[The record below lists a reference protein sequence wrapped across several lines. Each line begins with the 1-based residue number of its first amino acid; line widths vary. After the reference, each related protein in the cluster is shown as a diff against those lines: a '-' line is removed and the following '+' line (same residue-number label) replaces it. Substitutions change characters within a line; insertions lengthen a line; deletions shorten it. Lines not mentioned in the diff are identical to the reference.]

1 MGKRKQLIKKVQ
13 HHIKDLEKRGIDVER
28 VTKGKS
34 LEKLAWSQSTYDNFI
49 KVKKN
54 ILANER
60 DIKKRTN
67 AHGYILTKNEYK
79 TVKTLEKKYNKK
91 KESEL
96 EKYKAKFGELSE
108 VEEAF
113 LRGEPIRH
121 VNSKENIELQTS
133 FRKENLFDSF
143 GSNIDLKF
151 YKEFVEE
158 EIKDFTYESVIKKR
172 REEFINE
179 MREWANAYRFGVFA
193 ENDTKYV
200 DKVVDKLTQM
210 YDNMSLIQ
218 AVQFNQDMKH
228 KLQYVDSASQNK
240 YSSYDEMALLKDL
253 MVIQSQRK
261 FVISR

>member
-13 HHIKDLEKRGIDVER
+13 HHIKDLEKRGIDVNR

-34 LEKLAWSQSTYDNFI
+34 VEKLAWSQSTYDNFI

-54 ILANER
+54 ILSDER

-67 AHGYILTKNEYK
+67 AHGYTLSKNEYK
-79 TVKTLEKKYNKK
+79 TVRALEKKYNKK

-96 EKYKAKFGELSE
+96 QKYISKHGNLSE

-143 GSNIDLKF
+143 GANINLKY

-158 EIKDFTYESVIKKR
+158 EIKDFTYESVVQKR

-179 MREWANAYRFGVFA
+179 MREWAEAYRFGIGD
-193 ENDTKYV
+193 ENYIN
-200 DKVVDKLTQM
+200 KVVGELTQM
-210 YDNMSLIQ
+210 YDNMGIIQ
-218 AVQFNQDMKH
+218 AVQFNQDLKH
-228 KLQYVDSASQNK
+228 KLQYVDSASQNI
-240 YSSYDEMALLKDL
+240 YSTYDEKALLKDL
-253 MVIQSQRK
+253 MQVQSERN

>member
-91 KESEL
+91 KENEL
-96 EKYKAKFGELSE
+96 EKYKAKFGKLSE

-143 GSNIDLKF
+143 SSNIDLKF

-158 EIKDFTYESVIKKR
+158 EIKDFTYESVIQKR

-179 MREWANAYRFGVFA
+179 MREWANAYRFGIGDEKFI
-193 ENDTKYV
+193 NN
-200 DKVVDKLTQM
+200 VVDELTQM

-228 KLQYVDSASQNK
+228 KLQYVDSASQNI
-240 YSSYDEMALLKDL
+240 YSTYDEKALLKDL
-253 MVIQSQRK
+253 MKVQSERN

>member
-1 MGKRKQLIKKVQ
+1 MGKREQLIKKVQ
-13 HHIKDLEKRGIDVER
+13 HHIKDLEKRGIDVNR

-34 LEKLAWSQSTYDNFI
+34 VEKLAWSQSSYDNFI
-49 KVKKN
+49 KVKQN
-54 ILANER
+54 VLSYER

-67 AHGYILTKNEYK
+67 AHGYTLSINEYK
-79 TVKTLEKKYNKK
+79 TVRALEKKYNKK

-96 EKYKAKFGELSE
+96 QKYISKHGNLSAT
-108 VEEAF
+108 EEAF

-143 GSNIDLKF
+143 GANIHLKY

-158 EIKDFTYESVIKKR
+158 EIKDFTYESVVQKR

-179 MREWANAYRFGVFA
+179 MREWAAAYRFGIGD
-193 ENDTKYV
+193 ENYIN
-200 DKVVDKLTQM
+200 KVVGELTQM

-218 AVQFNQDMKH
+218 AVQFNQDLKH
-228 KLQYVDSASQNK
+228 KLQYVDSASQNI
-240 YSSYDEMALLKDL
+240 YSTYDEKALLKDL
-253 MVIQSQRK
+253 MQVQSERN